1 MDRLFFPFPYL
12 KQSNRNFVKHIVFLV
27 LFLGM
32 LPKPIATTMPHTAQ
46 SFFICR
52 STRSPSTFIVTQSI
66 PVVNLT
72 CLSLCLQTTS
82 HTVPKTPMMDVPTT
96 IKGSRYCV
104 FRRLLNINQKQRSPV
119 ADANRGSDIK
129 LGMICQLQQ
138 KVAIQS
144 SPDVLTSFDEFGEFL
159 FYGTTRT
166 PKDKQKSRW

>member
-72 CLSLCLQTTS
+72 RSSLSSQTTS
-82 HTVPKTPMMDVPTT
+82 HIAPKTLLVYHSAT

-104 FRRLLNINQKQRSPV
+104 FRRIFTINQKQRSPV

-129 LGMICQLQQ
+129 LGMICNIQQ
-138 KVAIQS
+138 KFVIP
-144 SPDVLTSFDEFGEFL
+144 SPPVVLTSFEALGALF

>member
-1 MDRLFFPFPYL
+1 MPF
-12 KQSNRNFVKHIVFLV
+12 FLV
-27 LFLGM
+27 LFLGDDII
-32 LPKPIATTMPHTAQ
+32 PIATTMPHTAQ

-72 CLSLCLQTTS
+72 CSSLSSQTTS
-82 HTVPKTPMMDVPTT
+82 HIAPKTLLVYHSAT

-104 FRRLLNINQKQRSPV
+104 FRRIFTINQKQRSPV

-129 LGMICQLQQ
+129 LGMICNIQQ
-138 KVAIQS
+138 KFVIP
-144 SPDVLTSFDEFGEFL
+144 SPPVVLTSFEALGALF

>member
-72 CLSLCLQTTS
+72 RSSLSSQTTS
-82 HTVPKTPMMDVPTT
+82 HTVPKTLLVYHSAT
-96 IKGSRYCV
+96 IKGNRYCV
-104 FRRLLNINQKQRSPV
+104 FRRIFTINQKQRSPV

-129 LGMICQLQQ
+129 LGMMCNIQQ
-138 KVAIQS
+138 KFVIP
-144 SPDVLTSFDEFGEFL
+144 SPPVVLTSFEALGALF